1 MAGSKKMIRY
11 QVSTFPSRYFLGRH
25 HYKHQHFVQ
34 PNCWR
39 SNWIASTHPRQL
51 RTLEKLTTSL
61 PRPKVAVLPY
71 SARNLLSR
79 SNSRKEDP
87 KLLSAEKII
96 NSHAP
101 MTGPRRTRLARRD
114 AMLSSSSSRTLTFAS
129 LSTGNWFAARNCRWC
144 KTISVFRKCACS
156 TLTPSDTV
164 LCSSASSTAAA
175 GSFPSS
181 SRSRDT

>member
-1 MAGSKKMIRY
+1 MAGSKKITRY

-25 HYKHQHFVQ
+25 YHKHQHFVQ

-51 RTLEKLTTSL
+51 RTVEKLTKGL
-61 PRPKVAVLPY
+61 PWPKVAVLPN
-71 SARNLLSR
+71 SARSLLSR
-79 SNSRKEDP
+79 SNSRTGYP
-87 KLLSAEKII
+87 KLLSAGEIK

-101 MTGPRRTRLARRD
+101 MTGPPRTRLGRRD
-114 AMLSSSSSRTLTFAS
+114 AMPSSSSSRTLTFAS
-129 LSTGNWFAARNCRWC
+129 LSTANWFAARNCRWC
-144 KTISVFRKCACS
+144 KTISVFRKCVCS

-164 LCSSASSTAAA
+164 LCSSASSTAVA